1 MGGGDSKY
9 VQAQEEFVR
18 NNYNLYKKE
27 LPDYSRLQIQGK
39 LRQLYARSDEM
50 TENRFS
56 YINET
61 MWKNAKR
68 NVGMIGKR
76 VY

>member
-27 LPDYSRLQIQGK
+27 LPNYSRLQIQGK
-39 LRQLYARSDEM
+39 LRQLYARSDEI

-56 YINET
+56 YINEIT
-61 MWKNAKR
+61 WKNAKR

>member
-18 NNYNLYKKE
+18 NNYDSYKKE
-27 LPDYSRLQIQGK
+27 LPNYSRLQIQGK
-39 LRQLYARSDEM
+39 LRQLYARSDEI

-61 MWKNAKR
+61 TWKNAKR
-68 NVGMIGKR
+68 NAGMIGKR

>member
-39 LRQLYARSDEM
+39 LRQLYARSDEI

-56 YINET
+56 YINEIT
-61 MWKNAKR
+61 WKNAKR